1 DFNTTPFINA
11 ELYGGSVK
19 VTAVDVATGLEVS
32 VVGPSTAPR
41 TELERVAIRKLR
53 YMLGRAGNGKKEDG
67 KGDPEPSE
75 DKGGGGGIV
84 V

>member
-1 DFNTTPFINA
+1 M
-11 ELYGGSVK
+11 
-19 VTAVDVATGLEVS
+19 
-32 VVGPSTAPR
+32 APR

>member
-1 DFNTTPFINA
+1 
-11 ELYGGSVK
+11 
-19 VTAVDVATGLEVS
+19 
-32 VVGPSTAPR
+32 
-41 TELERVAIRKLR
+41 
-53 YMLGRAGNGKKEDG
+53 MLGRAGNGKKEDG